1 MNVPFIYSTLADSDL
16 GELIEMFVQE
26 MPERTNALESQ
37 ARDRDW
43 QQLTKTAHQLK
54 GAAGSYGFKVITLSA
69 AQLESALK
77 DGRQEEEILS
87 ALDELLD
94 LCRRM
99 RSGVPPLE
107 GAPCSSLRSEL
118 P

>member
-1 MNVPFIYSTLADSDL
+1 MKVPFIYSSLADTDL
-16 GELIEMFVQE
+16 GELIEMFVEE
-26 MPERTNALESQ
+26 MPDRINALETQ
-37 ARDRDW
+37 ARDHDW

-54 GAAGSYGFKVITLSA
+54 GAAGSYGFNVITPSA
-69 AQLESALK
+69 ARLESATK
-77 DGRQEEEILS
+77 EGRPEEEILA

-99 RSGVPPLE
+99 RSGAPTTE
-107 GAPCSSLRSEL
+107 DEPCSSMRSEL